1 MTKKYFIKGMSC
13 GSCVAKV
20 EAALLKVE
28 GVESTEVQLQFP
40 QATIKMKSE
49 VPVKKFQS
57 ALNDAGHYDITESE
71 KVSEFDNKTAP
82 KGCCC

>member
-1 MTKKYFIKGMSC
+1 MSC

-49 VPVKKFQS
+49 VPFKNIQF
-57 ALNDAGHYDITESE
+57 ALNDAGHYEITESAN
-71 KVSEFDNKTAP
+71 VPEFDSKTAS